1 MHPSVRGD
9 GSDGEDDGR
18 DLCETPARRGSQEN
32 AGGTVGHMDQLLRVT
47 SLDAKRIERALLERA
62 AEAKALLGRH
72 IPQARE
78 MLKN

>member
-1 MHPSVRGD
+1 
-9 GSDGEDDGR
+9 
-18 DLCETPARRGSQEN
+18 
-32 AGGTVGHMDQLLRVT
+32 MDQLLRVT